1 MTHILLFLMSASSV
15 LERRYASP
23 VTPASTS
30 LAKRSGILSLFY
42 NFILFIYLICFFS
55 YCSFVF
61 LSDFGA
67 RFYNIPLEEIYIY
80 NNRYKY
86 NVYRSVSI
94 DTLDFDKDWGI
105 LSYRRYYTT
114 LVSKR
119 TPPPQSGIGGLNQK
133 APKHEFLSVE
143 IS

>member
-1 MTHILLFLMSASSV
+1 MTHILSFFIVAASV

-30 LAKRSGILSLFY
+30 LAKRSGILSLYFFLIFLLFY
-42 NFILFIYLICFFS
+42 FVVFLFFA
-55 YCSFVF
+55 VF

-94 DTLDFDKDWGI
+94 D
-105 LSYRRYYTT
+105 
-114 LVSKR
+114 LVR
-119 TPPPQSGIGGLNQK
+119 
-133 APKHEFLSVE
+133 F
-143 IS
+143 